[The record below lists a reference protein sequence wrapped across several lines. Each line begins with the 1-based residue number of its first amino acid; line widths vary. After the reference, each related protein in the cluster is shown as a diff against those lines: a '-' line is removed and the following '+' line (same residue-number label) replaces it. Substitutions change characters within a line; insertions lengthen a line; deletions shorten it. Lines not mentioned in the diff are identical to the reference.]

1 MVLLIFGRPILS
13 HYNTTIDHLVIA
25 VSDLAKASKDYALLL
40 GRDPSWQGR
49 HPDYGTANTLFKLDN
64 TYIELLAAHGEGI
77 GAEAVTAMLHSKPH
91 ALGGLVF
98 GTENSGE
105 FLTRARS
112 AGLAAMDPAPS
123 HGVDDLS
130 GNTRHWSNL
139 FWDPA
144 AARGI
149 FSFCICHDAE
159 SHLPPA
165 PVNAQAPISA
175 VDHVVVQTRDA
186 DAAKRFYG
194 DQLGIRLALEQE
206 VPQWG
211 GTQLFFRASSMSI
224 EVIASE
230 KAGAN
235 DSLWGLA
242 LKTADIDATQQRLL
256 EAGIQVSEVRDGRK
270 KQTRVC
276 TVKSHALDVPT
287 LLIEHPPK

>member
-1 MVLLIFGRPILS
+1 MDTPIL
-13 HYNTTIDHLVIA
+13 NTQTTTIDHVVIA
-25 VSDLAKASKDYALLL
+25 VSDLAKASADLGLLL
-40 GRDPSWQGR
+40 GRSPSWQGS

-64 TYIELLAAHGEGI
+64 TYIELLAIQGSGI
-77 GAEAVTAMLHSKPH
+77 GADAVAAMLQSRQH

-98 GTENSGE
+98 GTENTSE
-105 FLTRARS
+105 FLANARN
-112 AGLAAMDPAPS
+112 AGLAVSDPAPS
-123 HGVDDLS
+123 HGIDDLS
-130 GNTRHWSNL
+130 GNTRRWSNM
-139 FWDPA
+139 FWDAA

-159 SHLPPA
+159 SYLPPSPIIA
-165 PVNAQAPISA
+165 LAPISA

-186 DAAKRFYG
+186 DAAKQFYG

-230 KAGAN
+230 KAEAA

-242 LKTADIDATQQRLL
+242 LKTADIDATHQRLN
-256 EAGIQVSEVRDGRK
+256 EAGVEVSEVRDGRK
-270 KQTRVC
+270 KDTRVC
-276 TVKSHALDVPT
+276 TVKSHALNVPT
-287 LLIEHPPK
+287 LLIEHPVK